1 MKKITPIFIS
11 DLIAKASL
19 FSAIF
24 LIPVYFDTRIQNVF
38 DLSKLTAMYLLTL
51 TLLASWSTKLLFSP
65 KPLKAL
71 KPGPL
76 KWQILT
82 FFLISIISC
91 LFSVNRTVSF
101 FGYYRHYEGLLS
113 LICYLT
119 LFLSTINLFDKKSI
133 ETPLNILLLTG
144 TSAAI
149 YGIFQHFGLDP
160 FSWQGAA
167 GNPNRVSSTFGN
179 SAFFSGYLVIIFP
192 ISITQYLRQKG
203 LLPLIIYGA
212 ISFLLCTAFLLT
224 NTRACYVGL
233 FFGFLVLIL
242 LLIKRGILATKKAF
256 LLILLLLIPTIYYN
270 LKPETSTLGR
280 FLSVFDKSATGE
292 ASSARLST
300 LAYKAETS
308 KGFGGSAAV
317 RFYLWKDVW
326 KIIREYP
333 ILGTGLD
340 TLGSIYLKYR
350 SMGVFRTEGDA
361 KADSAHNEFL
371 DITQSRGIIGLL
383 IYLWLI
389 ISFSYLCFKKA
400 ISLPKEEAL
409 LFIGILSGFISYII
423 QTLMSFGVTPV
434 FSTLWIV
441 MGIAC
446 VETEPQR
453 SKKNGST
460 PILLPAIGVAIA
472 IFAFF
477 LSFSQHPLISL
488 GILLAGM
495 SIPASRFIQA
505 SQPFSK
511 RYISVGVLLLVI
523 ALLFSQSLRPFMADL
538 HYKIG
543 TKEKERDARIV
554 EYEKAV
560 KLNPTIDW
568 YQGELA
574 RELLEEAKGKRELV
588 YLDEVIKRIERVI
601 KAFPQDANNHN
612 TLGLAYDFK
621 RELEGVD
628 TREKTVASYKKAI
641 EWNPFYVGAYNN
653 IGVIY
658 GREANYEESEKYFT
672 EALKIEPENGIS
684 LDNLH
689 KISEAYLFYKK
700 TDGAKR
706 VLTNIAE
713 FSPKYPRI
721 MEIYTSL
728 GTAYRDEGRMD
739 KVKEICLLMI
749 KVDPMNV
756 VAHRNLGSLY
766 FQEKSFK
773 EAKREFEAVLSIQP
787 DDAYSINLLKLCK
800 EAVGSR

>member
-1 MKKITPIFIS
+1 MKKITPSFIA

-24 LIPVYFDTRIQNVF
+24 LIPAYFDTRIQNVF
-38 DLSKLTAMYLLTL
+38 DLSKLTALYLLTL

-65 KPLKAL
+65 NPLKTL

-76 KWQILT
+76 KWQILA
-82 FFLISIISC
+82 FLAISVISC

-119 LFLSTINLFDKKSI
+119 LFLSSVNLFDKRSV
-133 ETPLNILLLTG
+133 EMPLNILLLTG
-144 TSAAI
+144 AATAI
-149 YGIFQHFGLDP
+149 YGMFQHFGLDP

-167 GNPNRVSSTFGN
+167 GNPNRLSSTFGN
-179 SAFFSGYLVIIFP
+179 SAFFSGYLVILLP
-192 ISITQYLRQKG
+192 ISITQYLRQKETM
-203 LLPLIIYGA
+203 PLIIYGA

-242 LLIKRGILATKKAF
+242 LLIKRGVFATKKN
-256 LLILLLLIPTIYYN
+256 LCLILLLLIPTIYYN
-270 LKPETSTLGR
+270 LKPETSALGR
-280 FLSVFDKSATGE
+280 FLDVFNKKATGE
-292 ASSARLST
+292 AVSEKLST

-317 RFYLWKDVW
+317 RVYLWKDVLN
-326 KIIREYP
+326 IIKEHP
-333 ILGTGLD
+333 FLGTGLD

-350 SMGVFRTEGDA
+350 SMGIFRIEGDA

-371 DITQSRGIIGLL
+371 DIAQSRGIIGLL

-389 ISFSYLCFKKA
+389 FSFSYLCLKKA

-409 LFIGILSGFISYII
+409 LSIGILSGFISYII

-441 MGIAC
+441 MGMAC

-453 SKKNGST
+453 QKKAASNYLFLS
-460 PILLPAIGVAIA
+460 AIGIVVA

-477 LSFSQHPLISL
+477 LSFSQHPLVSLTILLAGMAIPASRLPQASQPSSKRYISL
-488 GILLAGM
+488 GILLLAT
-495 SIPASRFIQA
+495 
-505 SQPFSK
+505 
-511 RYISVGVLLLVI
+511 
-523 ALLFSQSLRPFMADL
+523 ALLFLASLRPFIADL

-543 TKEKERDARIV
+543 TKETERNKKIA

-560 KLNPTIDW
+560 QLNPTIDW

-574 RELLEEAKGKRELV
+574 RDLLEEAKGKREPA

-621 RELEGVD
+621 HELTGEN
-628 TREKTVASYKKAI
+628 TKEKVVESYKKAI

-658 GREANYEESEKYFT
+658 GREANYEEAEKYFT

-749 KVDPMNV
+749 RVDSMNV

-766 FQEKSFK
+766 FQEKDYK
-773 EAKREFEAVLSIQP
+773 KAKKEFESVLKIQP

-800 EAVGSR
+800 